1 MMESHKV
8 ETSKAKKQLPLWLVL
23 IVLSLLQIFTVIS
36 IFDYLVISKKQAK
49 NNNLNTQLPQQP
61 QANLSTQ
68 TALDQIKKLNERTIA
83 WLCLSSVF
91 SIGVFWL
98 LTLRM
103 LASSQHRLPQS
114 TEAIIP
120 ADLDDKVNLSK
131 ETLEDLEIIARST
144 NLIASQ
150 LQAFSTEFESK
161 NRQLGERIEQHAS
174 ELKNAKTKV
183 AIANPSNSSLLA
195 DLGHELRS
203 PLNAILGFTQIM
215 QHDPSLSRSQQEN
228 LAIVHHSGEQ
238 LLASI
243 NFILELSKIE
253 AGRITLYPTNFNFYN
268 LLDNI
273 EARWQQQ
280 KHKRRLK
287 FTTYRHQDLPQY
299 IYADEQ
305 RLNEIITNLLD
316 NIVYFTSGGDI
327 TLRISGI
334 REPKQSLKICWE
346 IENTNSKITVTELE
360 ALFNGAIEPETK
372 RKHQDVRL
380 LGLPISRQLVRLMG
394 GDIAVSHSPLGGICL
409 KAHLSAQLGF
419 APQIST
425 QPIHRRVVG
434 LESDEAEYRIL
445 IVDDSKVNRQ
455 IMLQILEPVGFKIK
469 EAVNG
474 REAVDIWLEWQPHMI
489 WMDVKMP
496 VMNGYEA
503 TERIKSHPN
512 NQATSIVA
520 LTASTWEEERSHL
533 LQAGCDDFV
542 GKPFSESIIFE
553 KIAQYLGVNYLYE
566 EPKLL
571 TAKELDCLNTNF
583 QLKSDSLRVMSS
595 EWLLRLERAAT
606 ELDRE
611 EITELLAEIP
621 DEYSFLVAALQGQ
634 VDNFDFDKI
643 IDLVEQVKKPQ
654 TLTLDLN

>member
-8 ETSKAKKQLPLWLVL
+8 GTSKAKKQLPLWLVL
-23 IVLSLLQIFTVIS
+23 IVLSLLQIFTVIG

-49 NNNLNTQLPQQP
+49 NNNPNTQLQQQP
-61 QANLSTQ
+61 QQSVATK
-68 TALDQIKKLNERTIA
+68 TAIERINKLNEQTIV
-83 WLCLSSVF
+83 WLCLSSVL
-91 SIGVFWL
+91 SIGVFWWL
-98 LTLRM
+98 SLRM
-103 LASSQHRLPQS
+103 LANPLRRLPQS

-120 ADLDDKVNLSK
+120 ANLDNKVNPSK

-150 LQAFSTEFESK
+150 LQTFSREFESK
-161 NRQLGERIEQHAS
+161 NRQLEERIEQHTS
-174 ELKNAKTKV
+174 ELKKSRTKA
-183 AIANPSNSSLLA
+183 AIASPSNSSLLA

-243 NFILELSKIE
+243 NFILELAKIE

-273 EARWQQQ
+273 EAKWQQQ
-280 KHKRRLK
+280 KHKRGLK
-287 FTTYRHQDLPQY
+287 FTTHRQHDLPQY

-305 RLNEIITNLLD
+305 RLTQVITNLLD
-316 NIVYFTSGGDI
+316 NIVYFTSEGDI
-327 TLRISGI
+327 TLKVSGI

-346 IENTNSKITVTELE
+346 IESTNSKITITELE
-360 ALFNGAIEPETK
+360 ALFKGAIEPETK
-372 RKHQDVRL
+372 RKHQEVRL
-380 LGLPISRQLVRLMG
+380 LGLPIGRQLVRLMG
-394 GDIAVSHSPLGGICL
+394 GDITVSHSPLGGICL
-409 KAHLSAQLGF
+409 KAHLSARLGF
-419 APQIST
+419 APQVST
-425 QPIHRRVVG
+425 QSIYRRVVG

-455 IMLQILEPVGFKIK
+455 IMLQILEPVGFKVK

-571 TAKELDCLNTNF
+571 TAEESDFSHPNF
-583 QLKSDSLRVMSS
+583 QLKSDSLRVMPS

-621 DEYSFLVAALQGQ
+621 DEYSFLVAALQSQ

-643 IDLVEQVKKPQ
+643 IDLVEQVKQPQ
-654 TLTLDLN
+654 TITSNAN